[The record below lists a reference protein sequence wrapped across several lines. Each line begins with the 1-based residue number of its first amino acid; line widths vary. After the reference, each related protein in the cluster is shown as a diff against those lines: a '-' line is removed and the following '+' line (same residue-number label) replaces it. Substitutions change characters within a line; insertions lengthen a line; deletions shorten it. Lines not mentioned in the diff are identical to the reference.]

1 MKTMSQ
7 KYLHRVIW
15 ITGFSGAGK
24 TTVGHILNQKLS
36 ALGKKVLNIDGDE
49 IRSALDGFNSMR
61 RFDRASRIQNAL
73 VYMEIS
79 KVLVKQCD
87 YVIVST
93 ISMFNEIYQ
102 LNREVF
108 PNYLEVF
115 LDVPQKIRSERDP
128 KNFYKQLDQDSI
140 SNFCGQDLDVD
151 HPIDANFIYRY
162 QAGHTADLVVELLIE
177 RLNDHFQER

>member
-1 MKTMSQ
+1 M
-7 KYLHRVIW
+7 IW

-24 TTVGHILNQKLS
+24 TTVAHILNQKLS

-49 IRSALDGFNSMR
+49 IRSALDDFNSMR
-61 RFDRASRIQNAL
+61 RFDRTSRIQNGK
-73 VYMEIS
+73 VYTEIS
-79 KVLVKQCD
+79 KVLMKQCD

-102 LNREVF
+102 LNRKVF

-115 LDVPQKIRSERDP
+115 LDVPQKIRSKRDP
-128 KNFYKQLDQDSI
+128 KNFYKHLDQDKI

-151 HPIDANFIYRY
+151 QPIDANFIYRY
-162 QAGHTADLVVELLIE
+162 QAGHSAELVAELLIDC
-177 RLNDHFQER
+177 LNDHFQKRR

>member
-1 MKTMSQ
+1 M
-7 KYLHRVIW
+7 IW

-24 TTVGHILNQKLS
+24 TTVAHILNQKLS
-36 ALGKKVLNIDGDE
+36 ALGKKVLNLDGDE
-49 IRSALDGFNSMR
+49 MRAALDTFDSMR
-61 RFDRASRIQNAL
+61 SFDRASRIQNAQ
-73 VYMEIS
+73 VYIELS
-79 KVLVKQCD
+79 KVFLKQCD

-93 ISMFNEIYQ
+93 ISMFDEIYQ

-115 LDVPQKIRSERDP
+115 LDVPQKIRSDRDP

-162 QAGHTADLVVELLIE
+162 QAGHTAELVVELLIE

>member
-1 MKTMSQ
+1 M
-7 KYLHRVIW
+7 IW
-15 ITGFSGAGK
+15 ITGLSGAGK
-24 TTVGHILNQKLS
+24 TTVAHILNQKLS

-49 IRSALDGFNSMR
+49 IRSALDDFSSMR
-61 RFDRASRIQNAL
+61 RFDRASRIKNAV
-73 VYMEIS
+73 VYTEIS
-79 KVLVKQCD
+79 KVFVKQCD

-162 QAGHTADLVVELLIE
+162 QAGHTAELVVELLIK

>member
-1 MKTMSQ
+1 MSQ

-24 TTVGHILNQKLS
+24 TTVAKILNQKLS
-36 ALGKKVLNIDGDE
+36 ALGRKVLNLDGDE
-49 IRSALDGFNSMR
+49 IRTALDAFDSMR
-61 RFDRASRIQNAL
+61 SFDRTSRIQNAQ
-73 VYMEIS
+73 VYTEIS
-79 KVLVKQCD
+79 KVFMKQCD

-102 LNREVF
+102 LNRKVF

-128 KNFYKQLDQDSI
+128 KNFYKQLDQDRI

-151 HPIDANFIYRY
+151 QPIDANFIYRSE
-162 QAGHTADLVVELLIE
+162 AGQSAEFVAELLIE
-177 RLNDHFQER
+177 RLNNHFQECG

>member
-1 MKTMSQ
+1 MSQ

-24 TTVGHILNQKLS
+24 TTVAHILNQKLS
-36 ALGKKVLNIDGDE
+36 ALGNKVLNIDGDE
-49 IRSALDGFNSMR
+49 MRSAFDDFNSMR
-61 RFDRASRIQNAL
+61 RFDRTSRIQNAK
-73 VYMEIS
+73 VYTEIS
-79 KVLVKQCD
+79 KVLMKQCD

-102 LNREVF
+102 LNRKVF

-115 LDVPQKIRSERDP
+115 LDVPQKVRSERDP
-128 KNFYKQLDQDSI
+128 KNFYKHLDQDKI

-151 HPIDANFIYRY
+151 QPIDANFIYRY
-162 QAGHTADLVVELLIE
+162 QDGHSAELVVELLIDC
-177 RLNDHFQER
+177 LNDHFQKRR